1 MMPMSI
7 PPAEGRG
14 GGSAL
19 RIVEKLRVGNSYH
32 LAAAGAVPRQRIVQT
47 PAVEHPL
54 EMRQPLRVGD
64 VRHGQ
69 QSLKLISRNAKA
81 AIDRLDG
88 EWFGPAGPPIDLE
101 GGHRL
106 GSLTLA
112 PLEHSP
118 GRPEQILD
126 TFAGRGGDGERPVA
140 QLDQPLPEGQR

>member
-19 RIVEKLRVGNSYH
+19 RIVEKLRVGNSHH
-32 LAAAGAVPRQRIVQT
+32 LAAAGAVPRQRIVQA

-69 QSLKLISRNAKA
+69 QSLEMISLDAIA
-81 AIDRLDG
+81 AIDRLDC
-88 EWFGPAGPPIDLE
+88 
-101 GGHRL
+101 
-106 GSLTLA
+106 
-112 PLEHSP
+112 
-118 GRPEQILD
+118 GR
-126 TFAGRGGDGERPVA
+126 FCRGGTPMILE
-140 QLDQPLPEGQR
+140 